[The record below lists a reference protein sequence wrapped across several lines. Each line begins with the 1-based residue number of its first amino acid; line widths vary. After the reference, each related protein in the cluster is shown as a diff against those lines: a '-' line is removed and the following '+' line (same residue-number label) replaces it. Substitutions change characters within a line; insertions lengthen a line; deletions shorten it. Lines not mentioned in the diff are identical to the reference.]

1 MKRFF
6 LSPLA
11 LLALL
16 AITAVVYWRPDRA
29 LRTASG
35 LMAHNLCSARF
46 ISGLDPKA
54 TADELVKPML
64 PGFVGPLLRYHVDPA
79 LKTVDARPRKW
90 PLITRVS
97 TRR

>member
-1 MKRFF
+1 V
-6 LSPLA
+6 LSHCLIKGLYAASILLSTHEA
-11 LLALL
+11 L
-16 AITAVVYWRPDRA
+16 PDRA
-29 LRTASG
+29 LRTASA

-90 PLITRVS
+90 PLTTRVS